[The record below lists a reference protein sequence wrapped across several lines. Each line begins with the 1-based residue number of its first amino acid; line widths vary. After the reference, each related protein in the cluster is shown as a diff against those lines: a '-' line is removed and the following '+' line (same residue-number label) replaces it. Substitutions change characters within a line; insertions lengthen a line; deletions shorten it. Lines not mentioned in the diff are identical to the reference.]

1 MMLETIRIVTDHLA
15 SAGATGVSTLLA
27 AVPLDGTDTAPSAP
41 TVLDETRSLA
51 VAIGR
56 VPSTLPALTV
66 ALDEVVDMDPR
77 TAQGTRDC
85 EVALVLRYVV
95 RGATDTATRGAY
107 YTLRAVE
114 RSLDRLVLPST
125 RGDVTVYSITD
136 RRYLPPMQ
144 PLEDQW
150 VVGGLRVVFQV
161 RDNAP

>member
-1 MMLETIRIVTDHLA
+1 MMLETIRIVADHLGG
-15 SAGATGVSTLLA
+15 SGATGVSTLLA
-27 AVPLDGTDTAPSAP
+27 AVPRDSGDSAPTAPS
-41 TVLDETRSLA
+41 VLDETRSLT

-56 VPSTLPALTV
+56 APSSLPALTV

-85 EVALVLRYVV
+85 EVALVIRYVT
-95 RGATDTATRGAY
+95 RGASDTATRDAY

-114 RSLDRLVLPST
+114 RSLDRMTLPST
-125 RGDVTVYSITD
+125 RNEISVYSITD

-161 RDNAP
+161 RDNEP